1 MARPVSGTNLS
12 IAQLEQILRQRK
24 SEQQRLEQRRRK
36 LQRQLDQ
43 LDTEIAALDGGA
55 GGRGGRTGGGRVRNE
70 KSLNEM
76 IAAVLGKSARPMAV
90 GDIEAAVRSA
100 GYRSNSDKF
109 RAIVNQA
116 LIKDKRFGAASRG
129 MYQLKK

>member
-1 MARPVSGTNLS
+1 MARPASGTNLS
-12 IAQLEQILRQRK
+12 IAQLEQILRQRR
-24 SEQQRLEQRRRK
+24 SEQQRLEKKRSK
-36 LQRQLDQ
+36 VQRQLDR
-43 LDTEIAALDGGA
+43 LDAEIAALDGGA
-55 GGRGGRTGGGRVRNE
+55 GGRGGTGRVRNE

-76 IAAVLGKSARPMAV
+76 IATVLGKSAKPMAV

-100 GYRSNSDKF
+100 GYRSNSDQF
-109 RAIVNQA
+109 RSIVNQA